1 MATNK
6 PRLSVTLP
14 GNIYKTLS
22 ELSRLQGA
30 SMSSIIVDLLETVHP
45 PLLRTVALLQ
55 AAHDAPQEVRD
66 GLLSAFEG
74 MEKELSEAAGIA
86 ERQLDLLDVSLG
98 VAKGADPH
106 VVTRGSGRGEVRDK
120 ASGTKVKKP
129 YKTRR

>member
-14 GNIYKTLS
+14 ENIYRTLS
-22 ELSRLQGA
+22 ELSRLQSA

-55 AAHDAPQEVRD
+55 AAHDAPQEVKD

-98 VAKGADPH
+98 VAKGANPH

-120 ASGTKVKKP
+120 ASGTEAKKP
-129 YKTRR
+129 YKTRG

>member
-14 GNIYKTLS
+14 ENIYRTLS
-22 ELSRLQGA
+22 ELSRLQSA

-66 GLLSAFEG
+66 GLLGAFEG

-98 VAKGADPH
+98 VAKGANPH

-120 ASGTKVKKP
+120 ASGEKVKKP

>member
-14 GNIYKTLS
+14 ENIYKTLS
-22 ELSRLQGA
+22 ELSRLQSA

-55 AAHDAPQEVRD
+55 AAHDAPQEVKD
-66 GLLSAFEG
+66 GLLGVFEG

-120 ASGTKVKKP
+120 ASGEKVKKP